1 MMRVA
6 PSRLHWVLGI
16 WFCLAATMAAG
27 AAAQA
32 QAQAQAQAPAEAWGM
47 RNYAVEKPI
56 YEALVA
62 ELEGK
67 IAESDARV
75 AQTAAER
82 DAYWQDWSPDARGEA
97 RAWFER
103 STHYPS
109 AAKRLIWAK
118 DEREAAAARYRTI
131 LENGADVDFATD
143 TEAGKARRERLWGAH
158 IALLRREVAQRNE
171 QAIFDGIEL
180 QAVKSYLGTLINR
193 DLGMS
198 VEEFAADTA
207 DDAWYVIRNH
217 ADKFWDELLKCA
229 GKILIR
235 EGVRQALGRWAAE
248 YKTPPEVPGVVSTP
262 EGVAAECMSDMLR
275 NSLVNA
281 LTAAM
286 RKNFVDDMTG
296 QGIAP
301 EVAEYWWSSFIL
313 DGEAA
318 TGPNEPR
325 VKPLVSA
332 IYHRIGAAV
341 EDVLAE
347 SDMEQSKELAKR
359 ALEIEAKARLANEVR
374 AAALE
379 AARTAQ
385 REGTHLAQQTL
396 RLESVQRATQ
406 KLGPELYA
414 KDYSLRFLEALD
426 GVEMLLQQ
434 YNVYSSATESRETF
448 DRAGKP
454 LIDEYWEVMR
464 CLEATKQATGAH
476 MVLQFYRWPEAT
488 RREFFST
495 CGEAK
500 EGANLAQARQMASQM
515 VGLAQLASSSLSE
528 VETHCAEGDARLR
541 AADSAIARYESKLL
555 SIAQRS
561 NLFASIGML
570 FDGIVEDAD
579 STMAEATRLAEET
592 EKAKKE
598 TEAAAEQA
606 CRLAEE
612 IRAAGDA
619 TLVRTKLDA
628 TVAAEAQARERASAA
643 ATAAGQT
650 EAAAK
655 QAISAAE
662 QARELVLQLSIMNTD
677 AAELDGAEAEVE
689 AALLSAADEAR
700 ANGKAS
706 QALAR
711 VGRDATVLAN
721 RARQLLGGP
730 TQTAAIQQQ
739 LQWIE
744 EMYAVVKATA
754 ARDSGCEKRLN
765 TAIAAL
771 RERFDPLRLQATRFK
786 ADAQKVKAELGDS
799 SSYADIWGYPDQARA
814 TADVAGAIAE
824 AAASSA
830 ANAKTCLDLARAAT
844 EGQGAELVA
853 AGRAA
858 LGQCDYLRA
867 KDLIERLPAGR
878 DRQDLADAYRASVT
892 REQKTRAL
900 WDEADALYVQGDF
913 DGAAARLDAALAN
926 TACDTYK
933 SRIVEAIARIHA
945 ERNQVLEEAARSAI
959 ADCDFDEATGIL
971 TEMEEAKHPK
981 AGEID
986 TALAAAM
993 AREAQVDKLLAQ
1005 AEELGD
1011 YADNDQIIAVLR
1023 QAQALTKCTT
1033 LQGDI
1038 AAAIANMR
1046 QAATTPGT
1054 PGPGSSQ
1061 ESGAGQ
1067 DSGSGQ
1073 EVGPGQ
1079 GPGGTP
1085 SGTPGGPVTG
1095 RWEGPWRGALGLRE
1109 FTVNGQAA
1117 DPRAV
1122 AASLDGEWQSYLDRR
1137 RNAGSV
1143 LAPMEEDVGGRMKEM
1158 AKSGFMLLTGDLP
1171 ISFVLI
1177 GEAGGYRLA
1186 LPAMPAASAR
1196 DPVLVQ
1202 FVRSL
1207 PVLLPDGQGGW
1218 RAEMIDKGSSI
1229 VLSITAADA
1238 ALTRVN
1244 LGLSM
1249 VFQKPDDVADAG
1261 ASFNIRSLR
1270 MTLVGTADPGQ
1281 IPYDGLVAEYGRL
1294 ISERRMGLP
1303 LRRPMRGRH
1312 LRRLRA
1318 GTMGRCR

>member
-1 MMRVA
+1 MTHVV
-6 PSRLHWVLGI
+6 PSRLHWMLCI
-16 WFCLAATMAAG
+16 WVALAATMAFG
-27 AAAQA
+27 VAAQA
-32 QAQAQAQAPAEAWGM
+32 QGQAPAEAWGS
-47 RNYAVEKPI
+47 RSYAVEKPI
-56 YEALVA
+56 YETLVA

-75 AQTAAER
+75 AKTAAER
-82 DAYWQDWSPDARGEA
+82 DAYWQDWSSDERGEA

-103 STHYPS
+103 SAHYPS

-131 LENGADVDFATD
+131 LESGADIDLAAD
-143 TEAGKARRERLWGAH
+143 SEAGKARRERLWGAH

-171 QAIFDGIEL
+171 QAIYDGIEL
-180 QAVKSYLGTLINR
+180 QAVKSYLGALINR

-207 DDAWYVIRNH
+207 DDAWYIIKNH

-229 GKILIR
+229 GKIVIR
-235 EGVRQALGRWAAE
+235 EGVRKMLGHWASE
-248 YKTPPEVPGVVSTP
+248 YKTPPDVPGVVSTP
-262 EGVAAECMSDMLR
+262 EGVAAECMGDMLR

-313 DGEAA
+313 EGEAA
-318 TGPNEPR
+318 AGPNEPR

-341 EDVLAE
+341 EDVLEE

-359 ALEIEAKARLANEVR
+359 ALEIEAKVRLASEVR

-385 REGTHLAQQTL
+385 REGAHLAQQTL

-414 KDYSLRFLEALD
+414 KDFSLRFLEALD

-434 YNVYSSATESRETF
+434 YTVYSSVTESRETF

-495 CGEAK
+495 CGETK

-515 VGLAQLASSSLSE
+515 VGLAQLASSNLAD
-528 VETHCAEGDARLR
+528 VEAHCAEGDARLR
-541 AADSAIARYESKLL
+541 AAELAIARYEGKLL
-555 SIAQRS
+555 SIAHRS

-612 IRAAGDA
+612 IRAVSDA
-619 TLVRTKLDA
+619 TLLRTKLDA

-662 QARELVLQLSIMNTD
+662 QARELVLQLSIMTTD
-677 AAELDGAEAEVE
+677 AADLDGAGAEVE
-689 AALLSAADEAR
+689 AAFLAVADEAQ

-706 QALAR
+706 RALAR

-730 TQTAAIQQQ
+730 TQTAAIKQQ

-744 EMYAVVKATA
+744 EMYAVVKGTT

-765 TAIAAL
+765 TAIATL
-771 RERFDPLRLQATRFK
+771 HERFDPLRPQATRIQ
-786 ADAQKVKAELGDS
+786 ADAQKVRAELGDS

-814 TADVAGAIAE
+814 TADVARVIAE

-830 ANAKTCLDLARAAT
+830 ADAQTCLDLARAAT
-844 EGQGAELVA
+844 EGQGAELAA

-892 REQKTRAL
+892 REQKTKAL
-900 WDEADALYVQGDF
+900 WDEADALYVQGAF
-913 DGAAARLDAALAN
+913 DEAAAKLDAALAN
-926 TACDTYK
+926 TACETYK
-933 SRIVEAIARIHA
+933 SRIVELIARIRA
-945 ERNQVLEEAARSAI
+945 ERNQLLEAAARSAI
-959 ADCDFDEATGIL
+959 ADCDFDEATAVL
-971 TEMEEAKHPK
+971 TAMEEAEHPK
-981 AGEID
+981 AGEIEA
-986 TALAAAM
+986 ALESAM
-993 AREAQVDKLLAQ
+993 AREAEVDKLLAQ
-1005 AEELGD
+1005 AETLAD
-1011 YADNDQIIAVLR
+1011 YADDDQIVAALR
-1023 QAQALTKCTT
+1023 QAQAMTKCTT
-1033 LQGDI
+1033 LQGEI
-1038 AAAIANMR
+1038 AASIANMR
-1046 QAATTPGT
+1046 QAAAAPA
-1054 PGPGSSQ
+1054 PGP
-1061 ESGAGQ
+1061 EL
-1067 DSGSGQ
+1067 GSGQ
-1073 EVGPGQ
+1073 A
-1079 GPGGTP
+1079 TDASP
-1085 SGTPGGPVTG
+1085 SGSPGGPVTG
-1095 RWEGPWRGALGLRE
+1095 RWEGPWRGGLSLRE
-1109 FTVNGQAA
+1109 FVVNGQAT
-1117 DPRAV
+1117 DPRAL
-1122 AASLDGEWQSYLDRR
+1122 AARLDGEWQGFLDRR
-1137 RNAGSV
+1137 RSAGDV
-1143 LAPMEEDVGGRMKEM
+1143 LAPMEEEIGGRMKEM

-1186 LPAMPAASAR
+1186 LPAMPPAKAS

-1202 FVRSL
+1202 FVRGL

-1218 RAEMIDKGSSI
+1218 RAAMRDKGSSI
-1229 VLSITAADA
+1229 ILSITAADA
-1238 ALTRVN
+1238 ALTRLN
-1244 LGLSM
+1244 LSLSLE
-1249 VFQKPDDVADAG
+1249 FQKPDDVADAG

-1270 MTLVGTADPGQ
+1270 MTLAGTADPGQ
-1281 IPYDGLVAEYGRL
+1281 IPYDSLVAEYGRL

-1303 LRRPMRGRH
+1303 LRRLGPGRGRH
-1312 LRRLRA
+1312 LLRHGGSA
-1318 GTMGRCR
+1318 KVGR